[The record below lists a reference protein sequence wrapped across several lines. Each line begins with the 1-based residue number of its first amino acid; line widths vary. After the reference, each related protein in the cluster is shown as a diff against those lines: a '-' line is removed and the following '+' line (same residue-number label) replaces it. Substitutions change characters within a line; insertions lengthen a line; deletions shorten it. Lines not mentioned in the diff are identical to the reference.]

1 MLHMVHKTCSLL
13 LLLAAGLLASVG
25 AMTGKPEEASQLSI
39 LSRVAYFTFLAV
51 LVVLV
56 SVCVKL
62 YLYSYRKIR
71 ADYLMVRGVHFVSYP
86 IRHLFCN
93 KIWSK

>member
-1 MLHMVHKTCSLL
+1 MLHVIRKTCSILL
-13 LLLAAGLLASVG
+13 LIAAGLLASVG

-51 LVVLV
+51 LLVLV

-71 ADYLMVRGVHFVSYP
+71 DDYLIVCGFP
-86 IRHLFCN
+86 FCN
-93 KIWSK
+93 PPDTIPSL